1 MWKLFIYYY
10 ILFFVQNEKICK
22 AWKEVFLKI
31 VKVASDVGANMGSGS
46 GAGSGSGKE
55 LIKTDLKIIVLEIR

>member
-22 AWKEVFLKI
+22 AWKEVFLQS

-46 GAGSGSGKE
+46 GSGSGIE
-55 LIKTDLKIIVLEIR
+55 LIKTDLKIINHL

>member
-22 AWKEVFLKI
+22 AWKEVFLQS
-31 VKVASDVGANMGSGS
+31 VKAGSNIGSNMGSGS
-46 GAGSGSGKE
+46 GSGIE